1 MFGRRRNSSNGHQV
15 LGMNYRNRE
24 LVAAHNPKR
33 AIAQANDK
41 IACKQVLLEQGIQVP
56 ALIAAIRVPSDVER
70 VYPNLV
76 GSEGGF
82 VVKPA
87 QSAQGRG
94 VILFSRALAE
104 RILPH
109 QGEPLSRRAF
119 EYYISRILHG
129 EFSFGRPMD
138 AALVEQRIRPDKSW
152 VMSDLPGPPDLRIIV
167 AHGRP
172 VMAMARLPTLV
183 SAGRA
188 NLHRGAVGLGIDLE
202 SGVST
207 HAIWRERP
215 VTHHPDSA
223 LALRGL
229 SVAGFEECLHLA
241 VRCARALPLGFMGVD
256 IMRDKDDG
264 PYVIELNARPGLAIQ
279 LANRRGLGAA
289 CHN

>member
-1 MFGRRRNSSNGHQV
+1 MRSTSNGHHQV

-41 IACKQVLLEQGIQVP
+41 IASKQLLFQQAIQVP

-70 VYPNLV
+70 VYPALV
-76 GSEGGF
+76 RSEKGF

-87 QSAQGRG
+87 RSAQGRG
-94 VILFSRALAE
+94 VIPFSRALAE
-104 RILPH
+104 RVLPH
-109 QGEPLSRRAF
+109 QGEPLTRRAF
-119 EYYISRILHG
+119 RYYISRILHG

-138 AALVEQRIRPDKSW
+138 AALVEQRIRPDESW
-152 VMSDLPGPPDLRIIV
+152 IMSDLPGPPDLRIIV
-167 AHGRP
+167 LHGRP
-172 VMAMARLPTLV
+172 VMAMARLPTLI

-202 SGVST
+202 SGTST
-207 HAIWRERP
+207 HAIWREQP
-215 VTHHPDSA
+215 VTHHPDSG

-229 SVAGFEECLHLA
+229 RVAGFEECLNLT
-241 VRCARALPLGFMGVD
+241 VRCAQALPLGYMGVD
-256 IMRDKDDG
+256 IMRDKNDG

-279 LANRRGLGAA
+279 LANQRGLGAV
-289 CHN
+289 CHG